1 MKYGK
6 MIIDIIN
13 ALEEFE
19 VKEFE
24 VFENTIYL
32 DFDTQQQAEYIYYHL
47 IFNHEDLFEDISYDT
62 SRNNTKIRV
71 ILKYN

>member
-32 DFDTQQQAEYIYYHL
+32 DFDTQQQAEHIYYHL
-47 IFNHEDLFEDISYDT
+47 IFNYEDLFEYISYDT

>member
-32 DFDTQQQAEYIYYHL
+32 DFDTQQQAEHIYYHL
-47 IFNHEDLFEDISYDT
+47 IFNYEDLFEDISYDT

>member
-13 ALEEFE
+13 ALEEFN
-19 VKEFE
+19 VKYFE
-24 VFENTIYL
+24 VFGNTIYL
-32 DFDTQQQAEYIYYHL
+32 DFDTQQQAEHIYYHL
-47 IFNHEDLFEDISYDT
+47 IFNYEDLFEDISYDT

>member
-6 MIIDIIN
+6 MIIDIII
-13 ALEEFE
+13 ALKEFE

-32 DFDTQQQAEYIYYHL
+32 DFDTQQQAEHIYYHL
-47 IFNHEDLFEDISYDT
+47 IFNYEDLFEDISYDT

>member
-13 ALEEFE
+13 ALEEFN
-19 VKEFE
+19 VKYFE
-24 VFENTIYL
+24 VFGNTIYL
-32 DFDTQQQAEYIYYHL
+32 DFDTQQQAEHIYYHL
-47 IFNHEDLFEDISYDT
+47 IFNYEDLFEDMSYDT